1 MKKTMDIIFEDKF
14 LIAIDKPSG
23 LMSVAG
29 NRKGVETAY
38 SLVNDYLMHK
48 YNGRVKAHVMH
59 RLDRD
64 TSGVLLF
71 AKDFRIK
78 REMTADWNSRV
89 LERKYV
95 AVVDGVPSPAEGK
108 IISYL
113 TEDDNCFMAYSSLQD
128 NGGEEA
134 VTNYRTLKTDS
145 KLSLVEFL
153 LETGRKNQIRVQTA
167 THLHCPVLGDPKY
180 GDGKTARRLCLHA
193 KGLSIIHPVTHK
205 VLKLTSNTPRYF
217 SGLL

>member
-1 MKKTMDIIFEDKF
+1 MKKKIDIIFEDKF

-113 TEDDNCFMAYSSLQD
+113 TEDDNCFMVYSSLQD

-134 VTNYRTLKTDS
+134 VTNYRTLKTDG

>member
-1 MKKTMDIIFEDKF
+1 MTIDIIFEDKF

-95 AVVDGVPSPAEGK
+95 AVVEGVPSPAEGK

-113 TEDDNCFMAYSSLQD
+113 TEDDNCFMVYSSLQD

-134 VTNYRTLKTDS
+134 VTNYRTLKTDG
-145 KLSLVEFL
+145 KLSLVEYL
-153 LETGRKNQIRVQTA
+153 LETGRKNQIRVQSA

-193 KGLSIIHPVTHK
+193 KGLSVIHPVTHK

-217 SGLL
+217 SGLV

>member
-1 MKKTMDIIFEDKF
+1 MKKTIDIIFEDKF

-108 IISYL
+108 ITSYL
-113 TEDDNCFMAYSSLQD
+113 TEDDNCFMVYSSLQD

-134 VTNYRTLKTDS
+134 VTNYRTLKTDG

-193 KGLSIIHPVTHK
+193 KGLSVIHPVTHK
-205 VLKLTSNTPRYF
+205 VLKLNSNTPRYF

>member
-1 MKKTMDIIFEDKF
+1 MKKTIDIIFEDKF

-71 AKDFRIK
+71 AKNFRIK

-113 TEDDNCFMAYSSLQD
+113 TEDDNCFMVYSSLQD

-134 VTNYRTLKTDS
+134 VTNYRTLKTDG

-153 LETGRKNQIRVQTA
+153 LETGRKNQIRVQSA

-193 KGLSIIHPVTHK
+193 KGLSVIHPVTHK
-205 VLKLTSNTPRYF
+205 VLKLNSNTPRYF

>member
-1 MKKTMDIIFEDKF
+1 MKKTIDIIFEDKF

-95 AVVDGVPSPAEGK
+95 AVVDGVPFPEEGK
-108 IISYL
+108 ITSYL
-113 TEDDNCFMAYSSLQD
+113 TEDDNCFMVYSSLED

-134 VTNYRTLKTDS
+134 VTNYRTLKTDG

-153 LETGRKNQIRVQTA
+153 LETGRKNQIRVQSA

-205 VLKLTSNTPRYF
+205 VLKLNSNTPRYF

>member
-1 MKKTMDIIFEDKF
+1 MKKTIDIIFEDKF

-95 AVVDGVPSPAEGK
+95 AVVEGVPSPAEGK

-113 TEDDNCFMAYSSLQD
+113 TEDDNCFMVYSSLQD

-134 VTNYRTLKTDS
+134 VTNYRTLKTDG

-153 LETGRKNQIRVQTA
+153 LETGRKNQIRVQSA

-193 KGLSIIHPVTHK
+193 KGLSVIHPVTHK

-217 SGLL
+217 SGLV

>member
-1 MKKTMDIIFEDKF
+1 MKKTIDIIFEDKF

-89 LERKYV
+89 LERKYI
-95 AVVDGVPSPAEGK
+95 AVVDGVPSPEAGK
-108 IISYL
+108 IVSYL
-113 TEDDNCFMAYSSLQD
+113 TEDDNCFMVYSSLQD

-134 VTNYRTLKTDS
+134 VTNYRVLKTDG

-153 LETGRKNQIRVQTA
+153 LETGRKNQIRVQAA

-180 GDGKTARRLCLHA
+180 GDGKSARRLCLHA

-205 VLKLTSNTPRYF
+205 VLKLTCNTPRYF

>member
-1 MKKTMDIIFEDKF
+1 MKKTIDIIFEDKF

>member
-1 MKKTMDIIFEDKF
+1 MKKTIDIIFEDKF

-108 IISYL
+108 ITSYL
-113 TEDDNCFMAYSSLQD
+113 TEDDNCFMVYSSLQD

-134 VTNYRTLKTDS
+134 VTNYRTLKTDG

-153 LETGRKNQIRVQTA
+153 LETGRKNQIRVQAA

-193 KGLSIIHPVTHK
+193 KGLSVIHPVTHK
-205 VLKLTSNTPRYF
+205 VLKLNSNTPRYF

>member
-1 MKKTMDIIFEDKF
+1 MKKTIDIIFEDKF

-113 TEDDNCFMAYSSLQD
+113 TEDDNCFMVYSSLQD

-134 VTNYRTLKTDS
+134 VTNYRTLKTDG

>member
-1 MKKTMDIIFEDKF
+1 MKKTIDIIFEDRF

-29 NRKGVETAY
+29 NRKGIETAY

-59 RLDRD
+59 RLDKD

-95 AVVDGVPSPAEGK
+95 AVVDGVPEPSEGK
-108 IISYL
+108 IVSYL
-113 TEDDNCFMAYSSLQD
+113 TEDDNCFLVHSSLVD
-128 NGGEEA
+128 NGGEVA
-134 VTNYRTLKTDS
+134 VTNYRVLKTDG

-153 LETGRKNQIRVQTA
+153 LETGRKNQIRVQA
-167 THLHCPVLGDPKY
+167 ASHLRCPILGDPKY
-180 GDGKTARRLCLHA
+180 GDGKSARRLCLHA
-193 KGLSIIHPVTHK
+193 KGLSVIHPVTHK
-205 VLKLTSNTPRYF
+205 VLRLSSNTPRYF

>member
-1 MKKTMDIIFEDKF
+1 MDIIFEDKF

>member
-1 MKKTMDIIFEDKF
+1 MKKTIDIIFEDKF

-113 TEDDNCFMAYSSLQD
+113 TEDDNSFMVYSSLQD

-134 VTNYRTLKTDS
+134 VTNYLTLKTDG

-153 LETGRKNQIRVQTA
+153 LETGRKNQIRVQST
-167 THLHCPVLGDPKY
+167 THLHCPILGDPKY

>member
-1 MKKTMDIIFEDKF
+1 MKKTIDIIFEDKF

-95 AVVDGVPSPAEGK
+95 AVVDGVPSPEEGK
-108 IISYL
+108 ITSYL
-113 TEDDNCFMAYSSLQD
+113 TEDDNCFMVYSSLQD

-134 VTNYRTLKTDS
+134 VTNYRTLKTDG
-145 KLSLVEFL
+145 KLSLMEFL

-180 GDGKTARRLCLHA
+180 GNGKSARRLCLHA
-193 KGLSIIHPVTHK
+193 KGLSVIHPVTHK
-205 VLKLTSNTPRYF
+205 VLKLNSNTPRYF

>member
-1 MKKTMDIIFEDKF
+1 MKKTIDIIFEDKF

-95 AVVDGVPSPAEGK
+95 AVVEGVPSPAEGK
-108 IISYL
+108 ITSYL
-113 TEDDNCFMAYSSLQD
+113 TEDDNCFMVYSSLQD
-128 NGGEEA
+128 NGGEVA
-134 VTNYRTLKTDS
+134 VTNYRTLKTDG

-193 KGLSIIHPVTHK
+193 KGLSVIHPVTHK
-205 VLKLTSNTPRYF
+205 VLKLNSNTPRYF